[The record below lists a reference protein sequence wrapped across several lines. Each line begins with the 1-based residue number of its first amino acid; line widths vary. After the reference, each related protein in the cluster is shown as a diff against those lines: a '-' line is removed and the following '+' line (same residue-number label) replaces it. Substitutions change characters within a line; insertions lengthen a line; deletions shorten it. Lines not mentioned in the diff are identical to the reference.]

1 MRAGQLTMAPRQ
13 YVLVDAFTETPMQ
26 GNPVAVFT
34 NAAGLETSEMQR
46 IAREMN
52 LSETTFVFPPKADGN
67 FHVRIF
73 TPVNELPFAGHPTLG
88 TAVVLGAHCFA
99 PVLKLETAMGVV
111 PFRLERDAL
120 GRAVAASMEQPI
132 PTFEP
137 YEHAARVLEALRLR
151 SSTLPIEVYR
161 NGPRHVFV
169 GLPDLEALGALQPD
183 LRILATLPD
192 MATNC
197 FAGAGTRWRLRMFSP
212 AYGVAEDA
220 ATGSAAGPLALHLIR
235 HGVLDFDQPI
245 EIEQGVEMG
254 RRSVMRTVIEGTFRR
269 LGPIRV
275 AGAVTM
281 IGHGELVCW

>member
-1 MRAGQLTMAPRQ
+1 MK
-13 YVLVDAFTETPMQ
+13 YVLVDAFTDTPLQ

-34 NAAGLETSEMQR
+34 NAAGLEAAEMQR

-52 LSETTFVFPPKADGN
+52 LSETTFVFPPGADGD

-73 TPVNELPFAGHPTLG
+73 TPVNELPFAGHPMLG
-88 TAVVLGAHCFA
+88 TAVVLGAHFFA
-99 PVLKLETAMGVV
+99 PLLKLETAMGIV
-111 PFRLERDAL
+111 PVRLKRDAL
-120 GRAVAASMEQPI
+120 GRAFAASMEQPI
-132 PTFEP
+132 PTYEP
-137 YEHAARVLEALRLR
+137 YEHAARVLEGLGLR

-161 NGPRHVFV
+161 NGPRHVLV
-169 GLPDLEALGALQPD
+169 GLPDLEALAALKPD

-197 FAGAGTRWRLRMFSP
+197 FAPAGRHWRLRMFSP

-220 ATGSAAGPLALHLIR
+220 ATGSAAGPVALHLIR
-235 HGVLDFDQPI
+235 HGLLDFGLPI

-254 RRSVMRTVIEGTFRR
+254 RRSVMRTVVEGTLRK

-275 AGAVTM
+275 SGAVTT
-281 IGHGELVCW
+281 IGHGEIVRWR